1 MISGVNMT
9 MRNLIALLIFCYAIV
24 FAAALSAADASNSKL
39 AATWNVEQLMA
50 TLATV
55 SSGNKRFVEKKFISM
70 LTEPIVLNG
79 TLAYIAPSRLEK
91 RILSPYDESYIV
103 DGNTLQIHNPGKNI
117 HRSFALPSYP
127 ALWAFVE
134 SFRATL
140 AGDSKTLQRF
150 YTTTLSGDRKNWELM
165 LLPIEPS
172 MLKAINSIRIKG
184 TTEHITQIE
193 VQETNGDRSIL
204 SIEDKP

>member
-1 MISGVNMT
+1 
-9 MRNLIALLIFCYAIV
+9 MRNLMALLVFCYAAV
-24 FAAALSAADASNSKL
+24 FAPALFAAEPNNAKL
-39 AATWNVEQLMA
+39 AATWNFDQLMA

-55 SSGNKRFVEKKFISM
+55 SSGNKRFVEKKFVSM
-70 LTEPIVLNG
+70 LNEPLVLNG

-140 AGDSKTLQRF
+140 AGDTKTLQRF
-150 YTTTLSGDRKNWELM
+150 YTTTLSGDRKNWELT
-165 LLPIEPS
+165 LLPIEPT
-172 MLKAINSIRIKG
+172 MLKAINGIRIKG
-184 TTEHITQIE
+184 TTEHIIQID
-193 VQETNGDRSIL
+193 VQESNGDHSTL
-204 SIEDKP
+204 SIEDRP